1 MKNGDDQA
9 PGAAWNDRQREI
21 AELKQHV
28 ADMTVLAV
36 GMVADGTRALL
47 NADVELRTS
56 VISRD
61 APLDRHDL
69 NIEIETIRL
78 VAVLQPEGPD
88 LRTIESVL
96 KIANCV
102 DRIGR
107 LGYDLARN
115 MVSAPEPA
123 DAEPRALLRR
133 MDERARA
140 MVTQAVDAFLA
151 NDAARAKA
159 VFPMDDEVDSLHREV
174 QRKLIE
180 LLRLGGP
187 ATDRLAYELL
197 GARHLE
203 RVADN
208 ACKIAEK
215 AVYAITG
222 ERRSEYMPRPSQQ
235 AAPSQGPVDPP
246 PSRRRLGAR
255 HSARN
260 RLRPVSACRSTAP
273 APVV

>member
-1 MKNGDDQA
+1 MKNA
-9 PGAAWNDRQREI
+9 ENEGAAPAWEDHRHEI

-28 ADMTVLAV
+28 ADMTALAV

-47 NADVELRTS
+47 NADSELSRS

-88 LRTIESVL
+88 LRTIEAVL

-115 MVSAPEPA
+115 IVSAPESA

-140 MVTQAVDAFLA
+140 MVTEAVDAFLA
-151 NDAARAKA
+151 NDAGRAKS
-159 VFPMDDEVDSLHREV
+159 VFPMDDEVDSAHREV
-174 QRKLIE
+174 QRKLID
-180 LLRLGGP
+180 LLRKGGS

-197 GARHLE
+197 AARHLE

-222 ERRSEYMPRPSQQ
+222 ERRSEFMPRRVPPQ
-235 AAPSQGPVDPP
+235 APKPEQD
-246 PSRRRLGAR
+246 
-255 HSARN
+255 
-260 RLRPVSACRSTAP
+260 RS
-273 APVV
+273 

>member
-1 MKNGDDQA
+1 MTDA
-9 PGAAWNDRQREI
+9 PTTGTQRPWNDRQREI

-47 NADVELRTS
+47 NADSELGRS

-88 LRTIESVL
+88 LRTIEAVL

-102 DRIGR
+102 DRVGR
-107 LGYDLARN
+107 LGYDLARHI
-115 MVSAPEPA
+115 VPGPESV
-123 DAEPRALLRR
+123 DSEPRALLRR
-133 MDERARA
+133 MDEKARA
-140 MVTQAVDAFLA
+140 MVTEAVDAFLVG
-151 NDAARAKA
+151 DAARAKA
-159 VFPMDDEVDSLHREV
+159 VFPMDDEVDTLHREV
-174 QRKLIE
+174 QRKLID
-180 LLRLGGP
+180 LLHQGGP

-222 ERRSEYMPRPSQQ
+222 ERRSEYMPRPHKQ
-235 AAPSQGPVDPP
+235 PP
-246 PSRRRLGAR
+246 PAADPQS
-255 HSARN
+255 N
-260 RLRPVSACRSTAP
+260 NP
-273 APVV
+273 